1 MSKFETYIDEIMD
14 VISDRTACVSIDLY
28 PERDEVTD
36 DKLIQIEIELTSEL
50 LVKLNKKMER
60 LKKKV

>member
-14 VISDRTACVSIDLY
+14 VISEQTACVSIDLY
-28 PERDEVTD
+28 PEGEVTD
-36 DKLIQIEIELTSEL
+36 DKLRQIEIELTSEL